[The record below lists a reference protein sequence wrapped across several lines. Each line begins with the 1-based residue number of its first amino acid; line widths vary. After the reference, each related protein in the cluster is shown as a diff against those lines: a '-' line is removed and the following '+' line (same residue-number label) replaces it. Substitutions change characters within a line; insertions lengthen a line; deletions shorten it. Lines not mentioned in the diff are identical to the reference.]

1 MEILHRA
8 GVVFDKII
16 DYMLLAA
23 AIIIVFDAVAVSQDV
38 IIRKFIGFTWS
49 PLFEI
54 ITFTLLWMTFLGTT
68 SLMRSLGHVKMDS
81 LTGRL
86 EPRTQALVN
95 FITSCA
101 CVLLMAL
108 MIYYTV
114 KLDVQDYQSHYTLA
128 TIVRPVK
135 WPIESIIPIGFIMLG
150 IQLIRNARNFLN
162 TYRGTPGRP

>member
-1 MEILHRA
+1 MRFLHKA
-8 GVVFDKII
+8 GVVFDKAV

-23 AIIIVFDAVAVSQDV
+23 AIVIVFDAVAVSQDV
-38 IIRKFIGFTWS
+38 IIRKFTGFTWS

-54 ITFTLLWMTFLGTT
+54 ITYTLLWMTFLGTT
-68 SLMRSLGHVKMDS
+68 SLMRGLTHVKMDS
-81 LTGRL
+81 ITSRL

-108 MIYYTV
+108 MTYYTA
-114 KLDVQDYQSHYTLA
+114 KLTVQDYQTHYTLA

-135 WPIESIIPIGFIMLG
+135 WPVESIIPIGFIMLG
-150 IQLIRNARNFLN
+150 IQLIRNARSFLN
-162 TYRGTPGRP
+162 SYKGKPGRP